1 MRAVKPNILRI
12 AFPLVENSRDLSEMS
27 AWIEAGPA
35 RSMLQLTPEAGA
47 GSVPATAWSDQMNA
61 ANNSSGIERRFVT
74 TRLGR
79 IHVAMAGNG
88 FPILLLHQTP
98 RSWDEYRDVLPLL
111 GRDFCAIAMDT
122 LGFGDSDAPAAD
134 PSIELW
140 AEGAFALLDALEIPR
155 AAIVGHHTG
164 AAIAVEMA
172 AAMPA
177 RVAALVLSACPFVD
191 AERRAKHHGMRVID
205 DVEARTD
212 GTHLAE
218 LWGRRQPF
226 YPAENIDLLH
236 RFMIDALRAGE
247 MAAEGHRVVNRYRME
262 DRLGNIRCPTL
273 VIAPTGDPHVHPVAP
288 KVAAAIEG
296 SILRELS
303 GGMVPLPD
311 QMPEEF
317 AGMVRDFISAQAG
330 RREGG
335 S

>member
-1 MRAVKPNILRI
+1 
-12 AFPLVENSRDLSEMS
+12 
-27 AWIEAGPA
+27 
-35 RSMLQLTPEAGA
+35 MLQLTPEAG
-47 GSVPATAWSDQMNA
+47 SDLVSATAWSNQMNA
-61 ANNSSGIERRFVT
+61 TSTGSGIERRFVP

-79 IHVAMAGNG
+79 IHVAMAGSG
-88 FPILLLHQTP
+88 QPILLLHQTP

-111 GRDFCAIAMDT
+111 GHDFRAIAMDT
-122 LGFGDSDAPAAD
+122 LGFGDSDAPAGD

-172 AAMPA
+172 ASMPA
-177 RVAALVLSACPFVD
+177 RVDALVLSACPFVD
-191 AERRAKHHGMRVID
+191 AARRAKHHGTRVID
-205 DVEARTD
+205 DVEVRTD
-212 GTHLAE
+212 GAHLAE
-218 LWGRRQPF
+218 LWARRQPF
-226 YPAENIDLLH
+226 YPAGAIDLLQ

-262 DRLGNIRCPTL
+262 DRLGHIRCPTL
-273 VIAPTGDPHVHPVAP
+273 IIAPTGDPHVHPVAP

-317 AGMVRDFISAQAG
+317 AGMVRDFISAREG
-330 RREGG
+330 RRGAN

>member
-1 MRAVKPNILRI
+1 
-12 AFPLVENSRDLSEMS
+12 
-27 AWIEAGPA
+27 
-35 RSMLQLTPEAGA
+35 MLQLPTEAGA
-47 GSVPATAWSDQMNA
+47 GLVPATAWSDEMNA
-61 ANNSSGIERRFVT
+61 TSNSSGIERRFVP

-79 IHVAMAGNG
+79 IHVAMAGSG
-88 FPILLLHQTP
+88 FPVLLLHQTP

-111 GRDFCAIAMDT
+111 GRGFRAIAMDT
-122 LGFGDSDAPAAD
+122 LGFGDSDAPADD

-140 AEGAFALLDALEIPR
+140 AEGAFALLDALEAPR

-172 AAMPA
+172 ASMPA
-177 RVAALVLSACPFVD
+177 RVDALVLSACPFVD
-191 AERRAKHHGMRVID
+191 AERRAKHHGSRVID

-212 GTHLAE
+212 GAHLTE

-226 YPAENIDLLH
+226 YPADDIDLLH

-262 DRLGNIRCPTL
+262 DRLGHIRCPTL

-288 KVAAAIEG
+288 KVAAAIAG
-296 SILRELS
+296 SLLRELS

-317 AGMVRDFISAQAG
+317 AGVVRDFISMQVG
-330 RREGG
+330 RSG
-335 S
+335 SGS